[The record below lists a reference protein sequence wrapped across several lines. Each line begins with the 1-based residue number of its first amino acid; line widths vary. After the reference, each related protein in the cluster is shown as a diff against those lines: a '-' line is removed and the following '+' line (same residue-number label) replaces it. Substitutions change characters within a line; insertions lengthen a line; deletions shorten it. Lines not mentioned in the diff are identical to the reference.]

1 MLTEKGLEVDV
12 EAVHDLLRRADVL
25 AIGFTLFPERLLI
38 DTRTSDEE
46 GPLVA
51 IVAPVATVQER
62 YLWLGKHR
70 GNFGAPEAF
79 SFFTWPHTVRGMRER
94 DILGPLRSRLSAVSN
109 DGGHMLDQ
117 ALAKL
122 AGLEQNAIRE
132 AINGGESWRAVWEK
146 SPAA

>member
-1 MLTEKGLEVDV
+1 MLTENGLEVDI
-12 EAVHDLLRRADVL
+12 EAVNDLLRRADVL

-38 DTRTSDEE
+38 DTRTSDDE

-94 DILGPLRSRLSAVSN
+94 DILAPLGRRLTEVSN
-109 DGGHMLDQ
+109 DGNEMLDQ

-122 AGLEQNAIRE
+122 AELEQGAIRE
-132 AINGGESWRAVWEK
+132 AIRGGETWRAVWEK

>member
-1 MLTEKGLEVDV
+1 MLTENGVEVDV

-25 AIGFTLFPERLLI
+25 AIGFTLFPERLLV
-38 DTRTSDEE
+38 DTRASADE

-79 SFFTWPHTVRGMRER
+79 SFFMWPHTVRNLRER
-94 DILGPLRSRLSAVSN
+94 DILVPLRERLAEISN
-109 DGGHMLDQ
+109 DGAEMLDH
-117 ALAKL
+117 ALGRL
-122 AGLEQNAIRE
+122 AEFERAAMRE
-132 AINGGESWRAVWEK
+132 AIRGSEPWRAVWAK
-146 SPAA
+146 V